1 MVEDIVIQNDEII
14 SVGELNKSAKYLL
27 EHNFS
32 NVSVIGEISNLS
44 RPSSGHIYFTLK
56 DESGAIRCAMFKN
69 QNIKLN
75 FSPENGDQCVL
86 RGQVSIYA
94 ARGDYQLI
102 VKSIEPAGA
111 GNLMQKFEVLK
122 KKLEQ
127 EGLFDQAKK
136 KIIPSSPKHIAV
148 VTSHSTAAFQDIIST
163 VKRRAPNSQVS
174 LSEAIVQG
182 DAAHVS
188 IINAL
193 SRIMNFNSNNPD
205 NLIDVV
211 IVSRGGGSIEDL
223 WCFNNEDL
231 AREIFSYPIPVISGV
246 GHEIDFT
253 ICDFVSD
260 LRAPTPSSGAEII
273 SEFYVGIFEELNSK
287 KQLLKKE
294 FLLKLSNLTNS
305 LKLTSKSL
313 VNPKTKLKEDFMK
326 TDEMNNKLKYLLN
339 SFISEKQFLID
350 KEKLSLKR
358 LNPSDYVKTLKNNN
372 LSLEKNLKTFIK
384 NILNIKSENF
394 KGSIKELEALSPLQ
408 ILARGYSITKIKSS
422 QKIIRNSK
430 DINIGDIIS
439 SVVANSKIES
449 KITKID

>member
-1 MVEDIVIQNDEII
+1 MSEFVQKKNSNII
-14 SVGELNKSAKYLL
+14 SVTELNTSAKKLL
-27 EHNFS
+27 ERDFSSIWVTGEVSNFRS
-32 NVSVIGEISNLS
+32 YD
-44 RPSSGHIYFTLK
+44 SGHWYFKVK
-56 DESGAIRCAMFKN
+56 DENSEIQCVMFKYRN
-69 QNIKLN
+69 NTINKR
-75 FSPENGDQCVL
+75 PVDGDNL
-86 RGQVSIYA
+86 ILKGSISMYV
-94 ARGDYQLI
+94 ARGTYQFQ
-102 VKSIEPAGA
+102 VDQIEYAGE
-111 GNLMQKFEVLK
+111 GVLLKNFEELK
-122 KKLEQ
+122 NKLSK
-127 EGLFDQAKK
+127 EGLFSSEHKK
-136 KIIPSSPKHIAV
+136 EIPRIVKNVAVITSPNGAVIEDIKNVLSRRSPLINVYLIPS
-148 VTSHSTAAFQDIIST
+148 
-163 VKRRAPNSQVS
+163 
-174 LSEAIVQG
+174 LVQG
-182 DAAHVS
+182 EGS
-188 IINAL
+188 EINL
-193 SRIMNFNSNNPD
+193 LRSLEKILLLD
-205 NLIDVV
+205 KKTKIDVV
-211 IVSRGGGSIEDL
+211 IIARGGGSLEDL
-223 WCFNNEDL
+223 WSFNSEKL
-231 AREIFSYPIPVISGV
+231 ARRIFEFKIPVLSAI
-246 GHEIDFT
+246 GHETDFT

-339 SFISEKQFLID
+339 SFISEKQFLVD

>member
-1 MVEDIVIQNDEII
+1 MSEFVQKKNSNII
-14 SVGELNKSAKYLL
+14 SVTELNTSAKKLL
-27 EHNFS
+27 ERDFSSIWVTGEVSNFRS
-32 NVSVIGEISNLS
+32 YD
-44 RPSSGHIYFTLK
+44 SGHWYFKVK
-56 DESGAIRCAMFKN
+56 DENSEIQCVMFKYRN
-69 QNIKLN
+69 NTINKR
-75 FSPENGDQCVL
+75 PVDGDNL
-86 RGQVSIYA
+86 ILKGSISMYV
-94 ARGDYQLI
+94 ARGTYQFQ
-102 VKSIEPAGA
+102 VDQIEYAGE
-111 GNLMQKFEVLK
+111 GVLLKNFEELK
-122 KKLEQ
+122 NKLSK
-127 EGLFDQAKK
+127 EGLFNSEHKK
-136 KIIPSSPKHIAV
+136 EIPRIVKNVAVITSPNGAVIEDIKNVLSRRSPLINVYLIPS
-148 VTSHSTAAFQDIIST
+148 
-163 VKRRAPNSQVS
+163 
-174 LSEAIVQG
+174 LVQG
-182 DAAHVS
+182 EGS
-188 IINAL
+188 EINL
-193 SRIMNFNSNNPD
+193 LRSLEKILQLDKKNK
-205 NLIDVV
+205 IDVV
-211 IVSRGGGSIEDL
+211 IIARGGGSLEDL
-223 WCFNNEDL
+223 WSFNSEKL
-231 AREIFSYPIPVISGV
+231 ARRIFEFKIPVLSAI
-246 GHEIDFT
+246 GHETDFT

-422 QKIIRNSK
+422 QKIIRDSK

>member
-1 MVEDIVIQNDEII
+1 MSEFVQKKNSNII
-14 SVGELNKSAKYLL
+14 SVTELNTSAKKLL
-27 EHNFS
+27 ERDFSSIWVTGEVSNFRS
-32 NVSVIGEISNLS
+32 YD
-44 RPSSGHIYFTLK
+44 SGHWYFKVK
-56 DESGAIRCAMFKN
+56 DENSEIQCVMFKYRN
-69 QNIKLN
+69 NTINKR
-75 FSPENGDQCVL
+75 PVDGDNL
-86 RGQVSIYA
+86 ILKGSISMYV
-94 ARGDYQLI
+94 ARGTYQFQ
-102 VKSIEPAGA
+102 VDQIEYAGE
-111 GNLMQKFEVLK
+111 GVLLKNFEELK
-122 KKLEQ
+122 NKLSK
-127 EGLFDQAKK
+127 EGLFNSEHKK
-136 KIIPSSPKHIAV
+136 EIPRIVKNVAVITSPNGAVIEDIKNVLSRRSPLINVYLIPS
-148 VTSHSTAAFQDIIST
+148 
-163 VKRRAPNSQVS
+163 
-174 LSEAIVQG
+174 LVQG
-182 DAAHVS
+182 EGS
-188 IINAL
+188 EINL
-193 SRIMNFNSNNPD
+193 LRSLEKILQLD
-205 NLIDVV
+205 KKTKIDVV
-211 IVSRGGGSIEDL
+211 IIARGGGSLEDL
-223 WCFNNEDL
+223 WSFNSEKL
-231 AREIFSYPIPVISGV
+231 ARRIFEFKIPVLSAI
-246 GHEIDFT
+246 GHETDFT

>member
-1 MVEDIVIQNDEII
+1 MSEFVQKKNSNII
-14 SVGELNKSAKYLL
+14 SVTELNTSAKKLL
-27 EHNFS
+27 ERDFSSIWVTGEVSNFRS
-32 NVSVIGEISNLS
+32 YD
-44 RPSSGHIYFTLK
+44 SGHWYFKVK
-56 DESGAIRCAMFKN
+56 DENSEIQCVMFKYRN
-69 QNIKLN
+69 NTINKR
-75 FSPENGDQCVL
+75 PVDGDNL
-86 RGQVSIYA
+86 ILKGSISMYV
-94 ARGDYQLI
+94 ARGTYQFQ
-102 VKSIEPAGA
+102 VDQIEYAGE
-111 GNLMQKFEVLK
+111 GVLLKNFEELK
-122 KKLEQ
+122 NKLSK
-127 EGLFDQAKK
+127 EGLFNSEHKK
-136 KIIPSSPKHIAV
+136 EIPRIVKNVAVITSPNGAVIEDIKNVLSRRSPLINVYLIPS
-148 VTSHSTAAFQDIIST
+148 
-163 VKRRAPNSQVS
+163 
-174 LSEAIVQG
+174 LVQG
-182 DAAHVS
+182 EGS
-188 IINAL
+188 EINL
-193 SRIMNFNSNNPD
+193 LRSLEKILQLD
-205 NLIDVV
+205 KKTKIDVA
-211 IVSRGGGSIEDL
+211 IIARGGGSLEDL
-223 WCFNNEDL
+223 WSFNSEKL
-231 AREIFSYPIPVISGV
+231 ARRIYEFKIPVLTAI
-246 GHEIDFT
+246 GHETDFT

-384 NILNIKSENF
+384 NILNIKNENF

>member
-1 MVEDIVIQNDEII
+1 MSEFVQKKNSNII
-14 SVGELNKSAKYLL
+14 SVTELNTSAKKLL
-27 EHNFS
+27 ERDFSSIWVTGEVSNFRS
-32 NVSVIGEISNLS
+32 YD
-44 RPSSGHIYFTLK
+44 SGHWYFKVK
-56 DESGAIRCAMFKN
+56 DENSEIQCVMFKYRN
-69 QNIKLN
+69 NTINKR
-75 FSPENGDQCVL
+75 PVDGDNL
-86 RGQVSIYA
+86 ILKGSISMYV
-94 ARGDYQLI
+94 ARGTYQFQ
-102 VKSIEPAGA
+102 VDQIEYAGE
-111 GNLMQKFEVLK
+111 GVLLKNFEELK
-122 KKLEQ
+122 NKLSK
-127 EGLFDQAKK
+127 EGLFNSEHKK
-136 KIIPSSPKHIAV
+136 EIPRIVKNVAVITSPNGAVIEDIKNVLSRRSPLINVYLIPS
-148 VTSHSTAAFQDIIST
+148 
-163 VKRRAPNSQVS
+163 
-174 LSEAIVQG
+174 LVQG
-182 DAAHVS
+182 EGS
-188 IINAL
+188 EINL
-193 SRIMNFNSNNPD
+193 LRSLEKILQLD
-205 NLIDVV
+205 KKTKIDVA
-211 IVSRGGGSIEDL
+211 IIARGGGSLEDL
-223 WCFNNEDL
+223 WSFNSEKL
-231 AREIFSYPIPVISGV
+231 ARRIFEFKIPVLSAI
-246 GHEIDFT
+246 GHETDFT

-339 SFISEKQFLID
+339 SFISKKQFLID

-384 NILNIKSENF
+384 NILNIKNENF

-422 QKIIRNSK
+422 QKIIRDSK

>member
-1 MVEDIVIQNDEII
+1 MSEFVQKKNSNII
-14 SVGELNKSAKYLL
+14 SVTELNTSAKKLL
-27 EHNFS
+27 ERDFSSIWVTGEVSNFRS
-32 NVSVIGEISNLS
+32 YD
-44 RPSSGHIYFTLK
+44 SGHWYFKVK
-56 DESGAIRCAMFKN
+56 DENSEIQCVMFKYRN
-69 QNIKLN
+69 NTINKR
-75 FSPENGDQCVL
+75 PVDGDNL
-86 RGQVSIYA
+86 ILKGSISMYV
-94 ARGDYQLI
+94 ARGTYQFQ
-102 VKSIEPAGA
+102 VDQIEYAGE
-111 GNLMQKFEVLK
+111 GVLLKNFEELK
-122 KKLEQ
+122 NKLSK
-127 EGLFDQAKK
+127 EGLFNSEHKK
-136 KIIPSSPKHIAV
+136 EIPRIVKNVAVITSPNGAVIKDIKNVLSRRSPLINVYLIPS
-148 VTSHSTAAFQDIIST
+148 
-163 VKRRAPNSQVS
+163 
-174 LSEAIVQG
+174 LVQG
-182 DAAHVS
+182 EGS
-188 IINAL
+188 EINL
-193 SRIMNFNSNNPD
+193 LRSLEKILQLDKKNK
-205 NLIDVV
+205 IDVV
-211 IVSRGGGSIEDL
+211 IIARGGGSLEDL
-223 WCFNNEDL
+223 WSFNSEKL
-231 AREIFSYPIPVISGV
+231 ARRIFEFKIPVLSAI
-246 GHEIDFT
+246 GHETDFT

-273 SEFYVGIFEELNSK
+273 SDFYVGIFEELNSK

>member
-1 MVEDIVIQNDEII
+1 MSEFVQKKNSNII
-14 SVGELNKSAKYLL
+14 SVTELNTSAKKLL
-27 EHNFS
+27 ERDFSSIWVTGEVSNFRS
-32 NVSVIGEISNLS
+32 YD
-44 RPSSGHIYFTLK
+44 SGHWYFKVK
-56 DESGAIRCAMFKN
+56 DENSEIQCVMFKYRN
-69 QNIKLN
+69 NTINKR
-75 FSPENGDQCVL
+75 PVDGDNL
-86 RGQVSIYA
+86 ILKGSISMYV
-94 ARGDYQLI
+94 ARGTYQFQ
-102 VKSIEPAGA
+102 VDQIEYAGE
-111 GNLMQKFEVLK
+111 GVLLKNFEELK
-122 KKLEQ
+122 NKLSK
-127 EGLFDQAKK
+127 EGLFNSEHKK
-136 KIIPSSPKHIAV
+136 EIPRIVKNVAVITSPNGAVIEDIKNVLSRRSPLINVYLIPS
-148 VTSHSTAAFQDIIST
+148 
-163 VKRRAPNSQVS
+163 
-174 LSEAIVQG
+174 LVQG
-182 DAAHVS
+182 EGS
-188 IINAL
+188 EINL
-193 SRIMNFNSNNPD
+193 LRSLEKILLLD
-205 NLIDVV
+205 KKTKIDVV
-211 IVSRGGGSIEDL
+211 IIARGGGSLEDL
-223 WCFNNEDL
+223 WSFNSEKL
-231 AREIFSYPIPVISGV
+231 ARRIFEFKIPVLSAI
-246 GHEIDFT
+246 GHETDFT

>member
-1 MVEDIVIQNDEII
+1 MSEFVQKKNSNII
-14 SVGELNKSAKYLL
+14 SVTELNTSAKKLL
-27 EHNFS
+27 ERDFSSIWVTGEVSNFRS
-32 NVSVIGEISNLS
+32 YD
-44 RPSSGHIYFTLK
+44 SGHWYFKVK
-56 DESGAIRCAMFKN
+56 DENSEIQCVMFKYRN
-69 QNIKLN
+69 NTINKR
-75 FSPENGDQCVL
+75 PVDGDNL
-86 RGQVSIYA
+86 ILKGSISMYV
-94 ARGDYQLI
+94 ARGTYQFQ
-102 VKSIEPAGA
+102 VDQIEYAGE
-111 GNLMQKFEVLK
+111 GVLLKNFEELK
-122 KKLEQ
+122 NKLSK
-127 EGLFDQAKK
+127 EGLFNSEHKK
-136 KIIPSSPKHIAV
+136 EIPRIVKNVAVITSPNGAVIEDIKNVLSRRSPLINVYLIPS
-148 VTSHSTAAFQDIIST
+148 
-163 VKRRAPNSQVS
+163 
-174 LSEAIVQG
+174 LVQG
-182 DAAHVS
+182 EGS
-188 IINAL
+188 EINL
-193 SRIMNFNSNNPD
+193 LRSLEKILLLD
-205 NLIDVV
+205 KKTKIDVV
-211 IVSRGGGSIEDL
+211 IIARGGGSLEDL
-223 WCFNNEDL
+223 WSFNSEKL
-231 AREIFSYPIPVISGV
+231 ARRIFEFKIPVLSAI
-246 GHEIDFT
+246 GHETDFT

-287 KQLLKKE
+287 KTLLKKE

-384 NILNIKSENF
+384 NILNIKNENF

-408 ILARGYSITKIKSS
+408 ILARGYSITKVKSS

>member
-1 MVEDIVIQNDEII
+1 MSEFVQKKNSNII
-14 SVGELNKSAKYLL
+14 SVTELNTSAKKLL
-27 EHNFS
+27 ERDFSSIWVTGEVSNFRS
-32 NVSVIGEISNLS
+32 YD
-44 RPSSGHIYFTLK
+44 SGHWYFKVK
-56 DESGAIRCAMFKN
+56 DENSEIQCVMFKYRN
-69 QNIKLN
+69 NTINKR
-75 FSPENGDQCVL
+75 PVDGDNL
-86 RGQVSIYA
+86 ILKGSISMYV
-94 ARGDYQLI
+94 ARGTYQFQ
-102 VKSIEPAGA
+102 VDQIEYAGE
-111 GNLMQKFEVLK
+111 GVLLKNFEELK
-122 KKLEQ
+122 NKLSK
-127 EGLFDQAKK
+127 EGLFNSEHKK
-136 KIIPSSPKHIAV
+136 EIPRIVKNVAVITSPNGAVIEDIKNVLSRRSPLINVYLIPS
-148 VTSHSTAAFQDIIST
+148 
-163 VKRRAPNSQVS
+163 
-174 LSEAIVQG
+174 LVQG
-182 DAAHVS
+182 EGS
-188 IINAL
+188 EINL
-193 SRIMNFNSNNPD
+193 LRSLEKILQLDKKNK
-205 NLIDVV
+205 IDVV
-211 IVSRGGGSIEDL
+211 IIARGGGSLEDL
-223 WCFNNEDL
+223 WSFNSEKL
-231 AREIFSYPIPVISGV
+231 ARRIFEFKIPVLSAI
-246 GHEIDFT
+246 GHETDFT

>member
-1 MVEDIVIQNDEII
+1 MSEFVQKKNSNII
-14 SVGELNKSAKYLL
+14 SVTELNTSAKKLL
-27 EHNFS
+27 ERDFSSIWVTGEVSNFRS
-32 NVSVIGEISNLS
+32 YD
-44 RPSSGHIYFTLK
+44 SGHWYFKVK
-56 DESGAIRCAMFKN
+56 DENSEIQCVMFKYRN
-69 QNIKLN
+69 NTINKR
-75 FSPENGDQCVL
+75 PVDGDNL
-86 RGQVSIYA
+86 ILKGSISMYV
-94 ARGDYQLI
+94 ARGTYQFQ
-102 VKSIEPAGA
+102 VDQIEYAGE
-111 GNLMQKFEVLK
+111 GVLLKNFEELK
-122 KKLEQ
+122 NKLSK
-127 EGLFDQAKK
+127 EGLFNSEHKK
-136 KIIPSSPKHIAV
+136 EIPRIVKNVAVITSPNGAVIEDIKNVLSRRSPLINVYLIPS
-148 VTSHSTAAFQDIIST
+148 
-163 VKRRAPNSQVS
+163 
-174 LSEAIVQG
+174 LVQG
-182 DAAHVS
+182 EGS
-188 IINAL
+188 EINL
-193 SRIMNFNSNNPD
+193 LRSLEKILQLD
-205 NLIDVV
+205 KKTKIDVA
-211 IVSRGGGSIEDL
+211 IIARGGGSLEDL
-223 WCFNNEDL
+223 WSFNSEKL
-231 AREIFSYPIPVISGV
+231 ARRIFEFKIPVLSAI
-246 GHEIDFT
+246 GHETDFT

-358 LNPSDYVKTLKNNN
+358 LNPSDYLKTLKNNN

-384 NILNIKSENF
+384 NILNIKNENF

-408 ILARGYSITKIKSS
+408 ILARGYSITKIKST
-422 QKIIRNSK
+422 QKIIRDSK

>member
-1 MVEDIVIQNDEII
+1 MSEFVQKKNSNII
-14 SVGELNKSAKYLL
+14 SVTELNTSAKKLL
-27 EHNFS
+27 ERDFSSIWVTGEVSNFRS
-32 NVSVIGEISNLS
+32 YD
-44 RPSSGHIYFTLK
+44 SGHWYFKVK
-56 DESGAIRCAMFKN
+56 DENSEIQCVMFKYRN
-69 QNIKLN
+69 NTINKR
-75 FSPENGDQCVL
+75 PVDGDNL
-86 RGQVSIYA
+86 ILKGSISMYV
-94 ARGDYQLI
+94 ARGTYQFQ
-102 VKSIEPAGA
+102 VDQIEYAGE
-111 GNLMQKFEVLK
+111 GVLLKNFEELK
-122 KKLEQ
+122 NKLSK
-127 EGLFDQAKK
+127 EGLFNSEHKK
-136 KIIPSSPKHIAV
+136 EIPRIVKNVAVITSPNGAVIEDIKNVLSRRSPLINVYLIPS
-148 VTSHSTAAFQDIIST
+148 
-163 VKRRAPNSQVS
+163 
-174 LSEAIVQG
+174 LVQG
-182 DAAHVS
+182 EGS
-188 IINAL
+188 EINL
-193 SRIMNFNSNNPD
+193 LRSLEKILQLDKKNK
-205 NLIDVV
+205 IDVV
-211 IVSRGGGSIEDL
+211 IIARGGGSLEDL
-223 WCFNNEDL
+223 WSFNSEKL
-231 AREIFSYPIPVISGV
+231 ARRIFEFKIPVLSAI
-246 GHEIDFT
+246 GHETDFT

-384 NILNIKSENF
+384 NILNIKNENF

>member
-1 MVEDIVIQNDEII
+1 MSEFVQKKNSNII
-14 SVGELNKSAKYLL
+14 SVTELNTSAKKLL
-27 EHNFS
+27 ERDFSSIWVTGEVSNFRS
-32 NVSVIGEISNLS
+32 YD
-44 RPSSGHIYFTLK
+44 SGHWYFKVK
-56 DESGAIRCAMFKN
+56 DENSEIQCVMFKYRN
-69 QNIKLN
+69 NTINKR
-75 FSPENGDQCVL
+75 PVDGDNL
-86 RGQVSIYA
+86 ILKGSISMYV
-94 ARGDYQLI
+94 ARGSYQFQ
-102 VKSIEPAGA
+102 VDQIEYAGE
-111 GNLMQKFEVLK
+111 GVLLKNFEELK
-122 KKLEQ
+122 NKLSK
-127 EGLFDQAKK
+127 EGLFNSEHKK
-136 KIIPSSPKHIAV
+136 EIPRIVKNVAVITSPNGAVIEDIKNVLSRRSPLINVYLIPS
-148 VTSHSTAAFQDIIST
+148 
-163 VKRRAPNSQVS
+163 
-174 LSEAIVQG
+174 LVQG
-182 DAAHVS
+182 EGS
-188 IINAL
+188 EINL
-193 SRIMNFNSNNPD
+193 LRSLEKILQLD
-205 NLIDVV
+205 KKTKIDVA
-211 IVSRGGGSIEDL
+211 IIARGGGSLEDL
-223 WCFNNEDL
+223 WSFNSEKL
-231 AREIFSYPIPVISGV
+231 ARRIFEFKIPVLSAI
-246 GHEIDFT
+246 GHETDFT

-384 NILNIKSENF
+384 NILNIKNENF

-422 QKIIRNSK
+422 QKIIRDSK

>member
-1 MVEDIVIQNDEII
+1 MSEFVQKKNSNII
-14 SVGELNKSAKYLL
+14 SVTELNTSAKKLL
-27 EHNFS
+27 ERDFSSIWVTGEVSNFRS
-32 NVSVIGEISNLS
+32 YD
-44 RPSSGHIYFTLK
+44 SGHWYFKVK
-56 DESGAIRCAMFKN
+56 DENSEIQCVMFKYRN
-69 QNIKLN
+69 NTINKR
-75 FSPENGDQCVL
+75 PVDGDNL
-86 RGQVSIYA
+86 ILKGSISMYV
-94 ARGDYQLI
+94 ARGTYQFQ
-102 VKSIEPAGA
+102 VDQIEYAGE
-111 GNLMQKFEVLK
+111 GVLLKNFEELK
-122 KKLEQ
+122 NKLSK
-127 EGLFDQAKK
+127 EGLFNSEHKK
-136 KIIPSSPKHIAV
+136 EIPRIVKNVAVITSPNGAVIKDIKNVLSRRSPLINVYLIPS
-148 VTSHSTAAFQDIIST
+148 
-163 VKRRAPNSQVS
+163 
-174 LSEAIVQG
+174 LVQG
-182 DAAHVS
+182 EGS
-188 IINAL
+188 EINL
-193 SRIMNFNSNNPD
+193 LRSLEKILQLDKKNK
-205 NLIDVV
+205 IDVV
-211 IVSRGGGSIEDL
+211 IIARGGGSLEDL
-223 WCFNNEDL
+223 WSFNSEKL
-231 AREIFSYPIPVISGV
+231 ARRIFEFKIPVLSAI
-246 GHEIDFT
+246 GHETDFT

-339 SFISEKQFLID
+339 SFISEKQFLVD

-422 QKIIRNSK
+422 QKIIRDSK

>member
-1 MVEDIVIQNDEII
+1 MSEFVQKKNSNII
-14 SVGELNKSAKYLL
+14 SVTELNTSAKKLL
-27 EHNFS
+27 ERDFSSIWVTGEVSNFRS
-32 NVSVIGEISNLS
+32 YD
-44 RPSSGHIYFTLK
+44 SGHWYFKVK
-56 DESGAIRCAMFKN
+56 DENSEIQCVMFKYRN
-69 QNIKLN
+69 NTINKR
-75 FSPENGDQCVL
+75 PVDGDNL
-86 RGQVSIYA
+86 ILKGSISMYV
-94 ARGDYQLI
+94 ARGTYQFQ
-102 VKSIEPAGA
+102 VDQIEYAGE
-111 GNLMQKFEVLK
+111 GILLKNFEELK
-122 KKLEQ
+122 NKLSK
-127 EGLFDQAKK
+127 EGLFNSEHKK
-136 KIIPSSPKHIAV
+136 EIPRIVKNVAVITSPNGAVIKDIKNVLSRRSPLINVYLIPS
-148 VTSHSTAAFQDIIST
+148 
-163 VKRRAPNSQVS
+163 
-174 LSEAIVQG
+174 LVQG
-182 DAAHVS
+182 EGS
-188 IINAL
+188 EINL
-193 SRIMNFNSNNPD
+193 LRSLEKILQLDKKNK
-205 NLIDVV
+205 IDVV
-211 IVSRGGGSIEDL
+211 IIARGGGSLEDL
-223 WCFNNEDL
+223 WSFNSEKL
-231 AREIFSYPIPVISGV
+231 ARRIFEFKIPVLSAI
-246 GHEIDFT
+246 GHETDFT

-358 LNPSDYVKTLKNNN
+358 LNPSNYVKTLKNNN

>member
-1 MVEDIVIQNDEII
+1 MSEFVQKKNSNII
-14 SVGELNKSAKYLL
+14 SVTELNTSAKKLL
-27 EHNFS
+27 ERDFSSIWVTGEVSNFRS
-32 NVSVIGEISNLS
+32 YD
-44 RPSSGHIYFTLK
+44 SGHWYFKVK
-56 DESGAIRCAMFKN
+56 DENSEIQCVMFKYRN
-69 QNIKLN
+69 NTINKR
-75 FSPENGDQCVL
+75 PVDGDNL
-86 RGQVSIYA
+86 ILKGSISMYV
-94 ARGDYQLI
+94 ARGTYQFQ
-102 VKSIEPAGA
+102 VDQIEYAGE
-111 GNLMQKFEVLK
+111 GVLLKNFEELK
-122 KKLEQ
+122 NKLSK
-127 EGLFDQAKK
+127 EGLFNSEHKK
-136 KIIPSSPKHIAV
+136 EIPRIVKNVAVITSPNGAVIEDIKNVLSRRSPLINVYLIPS
-148 VTSHSTAAFQDIIST
+148 
-163 VKRRAPNSQVS
+163 
-174 LSEAIVQG
+174 LVQG
-182 DAAHVS
+182 EGS
-188 IINAL
+188 EINL
-193 SRIMNFNSNNPD
+193 LRSLEKILQLD
-205 NLIDVV
+205 KKTKIDVA
-211 IVSRGGGSIEDL
+211 IIARGGGSLEDL
-223 WCFNNEDL
+223 WSFNSEKL
-231 AREIFSYPIPVISGV
+231 ARRIFEFKIPVLSAI
-246 GHEIDFT
+246 GHETDFT

-339 SFISEKQFLID
+339 SFISEKQFLVD

-384 NILNIKSENF
+384 NILNIKNENF

>member
-1 MVEDIVIQNDEII
+1 MSEFVQKKNSNII
-14 SVGELNKSAKYLL
+14 SVTELNTSAKKLL
-27 EHNFS
+27 ERDFSSIWVTGEVSNFRS
-32 NVSVIGEISNLS
+32 YD
-44 RPSSGHIYFTLK
+44 SGHWYFKVK
-56 DESGAIRCAMFKN
+56 DENSEIQCVMFKYRN
-69 QNIKLN
+69 NTINKR
-75 FSPENGDQCVL
+75 PVDGDNL
-86 RGQVSIYA
+86 ILKGSISMYV
-94 ARGDYQLI
+94 ARGTYQFQ
-102 VKSIEPAGA
+102 VDQIEYAGE
-111 GNLMQKFEVLK
+111 GVLLKNFEELK
-122 KKLEQ
+122 NKLSK
-127 EGLFDQAKK
+127 EGLFNSEHKK
-136 KIIPSSPKHIAV
+136 EIPRIVKNVAVITSPNGAVIEDIKNVLSRRSPLINVYLIPS
-148 VTSHSTAAFQDIIST
+148 
-163 VKRRAPNSQVS
+163 
-174 LSEAIVQG
+174 LVQG
-182 DAAHVS
+182 EGS
-188 IINAL
+188 EINL
-193 SRIMNFNSNNPD
+193 LRSLEKILQLDKKNK
-205 NLIDVV
+205 IDVV
-211 IVSRGGGSIEDL
+211 IIARGGGSLEDL
-223 WCFNNEDL
+223 WSFNSEKL
-231 AREIFSYPIPVISGV
+231 ARRIFEFKIPVLSAI
-246 GHEIDFT
+246 GHETDFT

-358 LNPSDYVKTLKNNN
+358 LNPSNYVKTLKNNN

>member
-1 MVEDIVIQNDEII
+1 MSEFVQKKNSNII
-14 SVGELNKSAKYLL
+14 SVTELNTSAKKLL
-27 EHNFS
+27 ERDFSSIWVTGEVSNFRS
-32 NVSVIGEISNLS
+32 YD
-44 RPSSGHIYFTLK
+44 SGHWYFKVK
-56 DESGAIRCAMFKN
+56 DENSEIQCVMFKYRN
-69 QNIKLN
+69 NTINKR
-75 FSPENGDQCVL
+75 PVDGDNL
-86 RGQVSIYA
+86 ILKGSISMYV
-94 ARGDYQLI
+94 ARGTYQFQ
-102 VKSIEPAGA
+102 VDQIEYAGE
-111 GNLMQKFEVLK
+111 GVLLKNFEELK
-122 KKLEQ
+122 NKLSK
-127 EGLFDQAKK
+127 EGLFNSEHKK
-136 KIIPSSPKHIAV
+136 EIPRIVKNVAVITSPNGAVIEDIKNVLSRRSPLINVYLIPS
-148 VTSHSTAAFQDIIST
+148 
-163 VKRRAPNSQVS
+163 
-174 LSEAIVQG
+174 LVQG
-182 DAAHVS
+182 EGS
-188 IINAL
+188 EINL
-193 SRIMNFNSNNPD
+193 LRSLEKILQLDKKNK
-205 NLIDVV
+205 IDVV
-211 IVSRGGGSIEDL
+211 IIARGGGSLEDL
-223 WCFNNEDL
+223 WSFNSEKL
-231 AREIFSYPIPVISGV
+231 ARRIFEFKIPVLSAI
-246 GHEIDFT
+246 GHETDFT

-384 NILNIKSENF
+384 NILNIKNENF

-422 QKIIRNSK
+422 QKIIRDSK
-430 DINIGDIIS
+430 DINLGDIIS

>member
-1 MVEDIVIQNDEII
+1 MSEFVQKKNSNII
-14 SVGELNKSAKYLL
+14 SVTELNTSAKKLL
-27 EHNFS
+27 ERDFSSIWVTGEVSNFRS
-32 NVSVIGEISNLS
+32 YD
-44 RPSSGHIYFTLK
+44 SGHWYFKVK
-56 DESGAIRCAMFKN
+56 DENSEIQCVMFKYRN
-69 QNIKLN
+69 NTINKR
-75 FSPENGDQCVL
+75 PVDGDNL
-86 RGQVSIYA
+86 ILKGSISMYV
-94 ARGDYQLI
+94 ARGTYQFQ
-102 VKSIEPAGA
+102 VDQIEYAGE
-111 GNLMQKFEVLK
+111 GVLLKNFEELK
-122 KKLEQ
+122 NKLSK
-127 EGLFDQAKK
+127 EGLFSSEHKK
-136 KIIPSSPKHIAV
+136 EIPRIVKNVAVITSPNGAVIEDIKNVLSRRSPLINVYLIPS
-148 VTSHSTAAFQDIIST
+148 
-163 VKRRAPNSQVS
+163 
-174 LSEAIVQG
+174 LVQG
-182 DAAHVS
+182 EGS
-188 IINAL
+188 EINL
-193 SRIMNFNSNNPD
+193 LRSLEKILQLDKKNK
-205 NLIDVV
+205 IDVV
-211 IVSRGGGSIEDL
+211 IIARGGGSLEDL
-223 WCFNNEDL
+223 WSFNSEKL
-231 AREIFSYPIPVISGV
+231 ARRIFEFKIPVLSAI
-246 GHEIDFT
+246 GHETDFT

-384 NILNIKSENF
+384 NILNIKNENF

-422 QKIIRNSK
+422 QKIIRDSK
-430 DINIGDIIS
+430 DINLGDIIS